1 MNVVDTS
8 GWIEFLF
15 EGSNADVFAPLIE
28 DVENLLVPVICLY
41 EVFKK
46 VNAVADEAK
55 ALQAV
60 GQMKQGRVIGV
71 TEAIALRAAL
81 IGLKHRL
88 PMADSLI
95 LSTTW
100 SEHGTLWTQDEHFA
114 GLPGVEYRPSRAK
127 ASSVRGKRAAVH
139 AALVPACAET
149 CSPRLSAR
157 VPTNRQAAAIAE
169 RNP

>member
-15 EGSNADVFAPLIE
+15 DGSNADVFASLIE
-28 DVENLLVPVICLY
+28 DVDNLLVPVICLY

-46 VNAVADEAK
+46 VNAVADEPK
-55 ALQAV
+55 ALQAI
-60 GQMKQGRVIGV
+60 GQMKQGRVIEV

-81 IGLKHRL
+81 ISLKHHL

-100 SEHGTLWTQDEHFA
+100 SEQGTLWTQDEHFA
-114 GLPGVEYRPSRAK
+114 GLPGVEYRAARTKTPG
-127 ASSVRGKRAAVH
+127 VRGK
-139 AALVPACAET
+139 
-149 CSPRLSAR
+149 PRR
-157 VPTNRQAAAIAE
+157 
-169 RNP
+169 

>member
-15 EGSNADVFAPLIE
+15 EGSHAGVFAPLIE
-28 DVENLLVPVICLY
+28 DIDNLVVPVFCLY

-55 ALQAV
+55 ALQAI
-60 GQMKQGRVIGV
+60 GQMKQGKVIQV

-81 IGLKHRL
+81 ISLKHRL

-95 LSTTW
+95 LSTAW
-100 SEHGTLWTQDEHFA
+100 SELATLWTQDEHFA
-114 GLPGVEYRPSRAK
+114 GLPGVEFKAARTK
-127 ASSVRGKRAAVH
+127 ASSLRGK
-139 AALVPACAET
+139 
-149 CSPRLSAR
+149 PRR
-157 VPTNRQAAAIAE
+157 
-169 RNP
+169 

>member
-15 EGSNADVFAPLIE
+15 EGSNADVFAPL
-28 DVENLLVPVICLY
+28 VENVGELLVPVICLY

-46 VNAVADEAK
+46 VNAVADEPK

-60 GQMKQGRVIGV
+60 GQMKQGRVMEV

-81 IGLKHRL
+81 ISLKHRL

-95 LSTTW
+95 LSTAW
-100 SEHGTLWTQDEHFA
+100 SEQATLWTQDEHFA
-114 GLPGVEYRPSRAK
+114 RLPGVEYTPARPK
-127 ASSVRGKRAAVH
+127 ASSAHGK
-139 AALVPACAET
+139 
-149 CSPRLSAR
+149 PRH
-157 VPTNRQAAAIAE
+157 
-169 RNP
+169 